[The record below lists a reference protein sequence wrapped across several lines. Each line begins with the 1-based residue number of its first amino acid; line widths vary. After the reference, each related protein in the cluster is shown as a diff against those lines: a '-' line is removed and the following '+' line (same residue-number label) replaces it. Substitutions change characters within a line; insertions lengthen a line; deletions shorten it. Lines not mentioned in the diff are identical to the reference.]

1 MKFEVSFP
9 GGMRVD
15 TTFRGHTVRTDQPV
29 EVGGT
34 DTAVAPFD
42 LFLASLATCAGFYA
56 MRFCQQ
62 REIATEGLAVTLEP
76 IREPGA
82 KKLGKIRIELALPA
96 AFPEKYH
103 DAMLRAVDQ
112 CAVKRAVLDPP
123 EFEIAMAQPA
133 ATVAG
138 TK

>member
-9 GGMRVD
+9 GGMKVD
-15 TTFRGHTVRTDQPV
+15 TTFRGHTIHTDQPV

-34 DTAVAPFD
+34 DTAAAPFD

-62 REIATEGLAVTLEP
+62 REIPIDRLGVTLEP
-76 IREPGA
+76 VREPEA
-82 KKLGKIRIELALPA
+82 KKLGKIRIELTLPDS
-96 AFPEKYH
+96 FPEKYH
-103 DAMLRAVDQ
+103 DAILRAVDH

-123 EFEIAMAQPA
+123 QFEIAMIQ
-133 ATVAG
+133 AG
-138 TK
+138 TLVGA

>member
-9 GGMRVD
+9 GGMKVD
-15 TTFRGHTVRTDQPV
+15 TQFRGHTIHTDQPV

-56 MRFCQQ
+56 VRFCQQ
-62 REIATEGLAVTLEP
+62 REIPTDGLGVTLEP

-82 KKLGKIRIELALPA
+82 KKLGKIRIEVTLPA
-96 AFPEKYH
+96 EFPEKYH
-103 DAMLRAVDQ
+103 EAILRSVDQ
-112 CAVKRAVLDPP
+112 CAVKKAVNDPP
-123 EFEIAMAQPA
+123 EFEIELLTPVA
-133 ATVAG
+133 A
-138 TK
+138 K

>member
-15 TTFRGHTVRTDQPV
+15 AAFGGHRLKTDQPV

-34 DTAVAPFD
+34 DTAPAPFD
-42 LFLASLATCAGFYA
+42 LFLGSLATCAGFYA

-62 REIATEGLAVTLEP
+62 REIPTDGLGVTLEP

-82 KKLGKIRIELALPA
+82 KKLGKIRIELTLPPE
-96 AFPEKYH
+96 FPEKYH
-103 DAMLRAVDQ
+103 EAILRAVDQ
-112 CAVKRAVLDPP
+112 CAVKRAVFDPP
-123 EFEIAMAQPA
+123 EFDIVLAGAL
-133 ATVAG
+133 ATSA
-138 TK
+138 